1 MAVPQLEVPPT
12 TRITRGKKDNETEFL
27 YGSKNILSQWIGDPS
42 MFMLFL
48 LSLLIFRVNVSTM
61 YYQNLIE
68 KEYKIQED

>member
-27 YGSKNILSQWIGDPS
+27 YGSKNILFGDPS
-42 MFMLFL
+42 MFTLFL